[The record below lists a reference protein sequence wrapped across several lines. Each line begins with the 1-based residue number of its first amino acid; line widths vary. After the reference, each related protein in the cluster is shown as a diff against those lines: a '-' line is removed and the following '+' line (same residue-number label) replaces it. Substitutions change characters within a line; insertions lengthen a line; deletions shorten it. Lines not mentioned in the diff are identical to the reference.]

1 MADFYQHTQLPTLHH
16 LAAPDPAARGLEL
29 AELAR
34 ERPVAVLLPALFVET
49 RRPALPSILGTLA
62 DAPYV
67 REIVLSMNVMNSAE
81 AGEAV
86 RLCGEWASGKPVHIL
101 WNDGPALQAAHHR
114 LAELGW
120 DGACSGKGA
129 NIWMGL
135 AYLKAAGR
143 ARTVISHD
151 TDILN
156 YDASVPARLCHPVAH
171 PRMGYRFAKGYYSR
185 VRDRLF
191 GRVTRLLVFPLIR
204 AFQDVLGPQPL
215 LQHLESFRYPL
226 SGEFAGDLETLAG
239 FSLPSAWGLEVA
251 MLGEVHRHVPLEAQC
266 QVDLGF
272 HYEHR
277 HRQLLVPGIEHGLVA
292 AAADVARCLAWQIL
306 RDLPEAERAKPLREA
321 LRVYREQRAPEWLG
335 RYEHVA
341 LLNGLVFDRDEE
353 ELALRTFTAALDALH
368 ADVDRAGLH
377 MPGMRPP
384 PAQALAELPGF
395 AEQIQEAAL

>member
-1 MADFYQHTQLPTLHH
+1 MADFYQHSQLPTLHH
-16 LAAPDPAARGLEL
+16 LATPDPAARDAEL

-34 ERPVAVLLPALFVET
+34 NRPLAVLLPALFVET
-49 RRPALPSILGTLA
+49 QRPALPLILGTLA
-62 DAPYV
+62 EAAYV
-67 REIVLSMNVMNSAE
+67 GEIVLSMNVMNAE
-81 AGEAV
+81 QAREAA
-86 RLCGEWASGKPVHIL
+86 RCCGEWASGKPVRIL
-101 WNDGPALQAAHHR
+101 WNDGPALQAAHGR
-114 LAELGW
+114 LAEMGW
-120 DGACSGKGA
+120 DGGGGGKGA

-135 AYLKAAGR
+135 AYLKAAGK
-143 ARTVISHD
+143 ARVVISHD

-156 YDASVPARLCHPVAH
+156 YEASVPARLCHPVVH
-171 PRMGYRFAKGYYSR
+171 PGMGYRFAKGYYSR

-204 AFQDVLGPQPL
+204 SFQDVLGPQPL
-215 LQHLESFRYPL
+215 LQHLESYRYPL
-226 SGEFAGDLETLAG
+226 SGEFAGDLDSLAR

-251 MLGEVHRHVPLEAQC
+251 MLGEAHRHLPLESQC

-306 RDLPEAERAKPLREA
+306 RDLPVKDRAAPLEEA
-321 LRVYREQRAPEWLG
+321 LRRYREQRAPEWLG

-341 LLNGLVFDRDEE
+341 LLNGLVFDRTEE
-353 ELALRTFTAALDALH
+353 EHALQTFTAALDALH
-368 ADVDRAGLH
+368 ADVGREGLH

-384 PAQALAELPGF
+384 PAQALEELPGF
-395 AEQIQEAAL
+395 AAQILEAAL

>member
-16 LAAPDPAARGLEL
+16 LAAPDPVARGLEL
-29 AELAR
+29 VELAVD
-34 ERPVAVLLPALFVET
+34 RPVAVLLPALFVET
-49 RRPALPSILGTLA
+49 QRPALPAILGTLA

-67 REIVLSMNVMNSAE
+67 SEIVLTMNVMSAAE
-81 AGEAV
+81 SEEAV
-86 RLCGEWASGKPVHIL
+86 RLCRQWAEGKTVRIL
-101 WNDGPALQAAHHR
+101 WNDGPALQVAHHR

-120 DGACSGKGA
+120 DGGCSGKGA

-135 AYLKAAGR
+135 AYLQAAGR
-143 ARTVISHD
+143 VRTVICHD

-156 YDASVPARLCHPVAH
+156 YDASVPARLCYPVVH

-204 AFQDVLGPQPL
+204 AFQDVLGAQPL

-226 SGEFAGDLETLAG
+226 SGEFAGDLESLAG

-251 MLGEVHRHVPLEAQC
+251 MLGEAHRRLPFETLC

-277 HRQLLVPGIEHGLVA
+277 HRQLLTPGIEHGLVA

-306 RDLPEAERAKPLREA
+306 RDLPEAERAAPLREA
-321 LRVYREQRAPEWLG
+321 LRVYRERRAPEWLE

-341 LLNGLVFDRDEE
+341 LLNGLVFDRAEE
-353 ELALRTFTAALDALH
+353 EHALQTFAAALDALH

-395 AEQIQEAAL
+395 AEQIQEAAM